1 MHSRGLSLPLSAAGR
16 FILRHALCYIEPGGG
31 PSRSRVPSAEN
42 GEINMKKMGTLLL
55 LGSISVGVSLLGILL
70 FLAVIYLDK
79 THFSALLRLL

>member
-1 MHSRGLSLPLSAAGR
+1 
-16 FILRHALCYIEPGGG
+16 
-31 PSRSRVPSAEN
+31 
-42 GEINMKKMGTLLL
+42 MKKMGTLLL